1 MAGDGPDRDAVLRAI
16 RRGEGNFGKREIARL
31 LKLKGDERIGLKRV
45 LSALESEGVIQ
56 RTARRTYAVADA
68 SPGVRLVEIVD
79 RDTDGELLARPEKS
93 GPGDP
98 LIRMA
103 PGQGASGRAGG
114 ALGVGERAL
123 VKIERDQDGEPV
135 ARLIKRLGQSAH
147 RILCV
152 YRADGSRPRLVPV
165 DRRSKN
171 ELIPSKDSPL
181 SPKNGDLVICELAKD
196 RQHGLKSGRI
206 IEVVGNENEAR
217 ASSVISLAAHG
228 VPEGFN
234 DNEIEQAEKA
244 KPATVRNR
252 EDLRHLPLVT
262 IDPEDARD
270 FDDAVLAEPDED
282 PKNKNGWVVWVAI
295 ADVAHYVTPNSPLDR
310 GALKRGNSVY
320 MPDRVVPMLPE
331 RLSNDLCSLRPD
343 EDRACMAARMVFNA
357 SGDKIGHSFH
367 RGLMRSSAR
376 LTYAQAQAAFEGNPG
391 PEAADVVTSTLQPLW
406 KAYQAVKAARQ
417 RRSPLEID
425 SPERKVRVDE
435 QGNVV
440 SITRYERFAAHMLIE
455 EFMIQANVCAAETLE
470 QKRLPLIYRVHD
482 EPSREK
488 LTALADYLP
497 QVGMKW
503 SMSGP
508 VKPERFNQLLSQAR
522 NCDYEEVVNEVVLRS
537 QSQAIYSTENL
548 GHFGL
553 NLQRYAHFTS
563 PIRRYADLTV
573 HRGLI
578 KACKLGDDGQ
588 TNEEASKL
596 SGIAED
602 ITHTERR
609 AMAAERDSVDRYIAS
624 FLSDRVGSEFQGR
637 ITGVTRFGAFVRL
650 AETGADGL
658 VPVSSLGD
666 DYFHHDEKAHALIGR
681 RTGGR
686 FELGQNV
693 TVRLKEAAP
702 ITGGLILE
710 ILDKP
715 KRGRPSGSGRGEPP
729 RRGGGSPGRSGG
741 GGAGRKFDRKPRGK
755 GKGGKLGRGGPRK
768 GK

>member
-1 MAGDGPDRDAVLRAI
+1 
-16 RRGEGNFGKREIARL
+16 
-31 LKLKGDERIGLKRV
+31 
-45 LSALESEGVIQ
+45 
-56 RTARRTYAVADA
+56 
-68 SPGVRLVEIVD
+68 
-79 RDTDGELLARPEKS
+79 
-93 GPGDP
+93 
-98 LIRMA
+98 
-103 PGQGASGRAGG
+103 
-114 ALGVGERAL
+114 
-123 VKIERDQDGEPV
+123 
-135 ARLIKRLGQSAH
+135 
-147 RILCV
+147 
-152 YRADGSRPRLVPV
+152 
-165 DRRSKN
+165 
-171 ELIPSKDSPL
+171 
-181 SPKNGDLVICELAKD
+181 
-196 RQHGLKSGRI
+196 
-206 IEVVGNENEAR
+206 
-217 ASSVISLAAHG
+217 
-228 VPEGFN
+228 
-234 DNEIEQAEKA
+234 
-244 KPATVRNR
+244 
-252 EDLRHLPLVT
+252 
-262 IDPEDARD
+262 
-270 FDDAVLAEPDED
+270 
-282 PKNKNGWVVWVAI
+282 
-295 ADVAHYVTPNSPLDR
+295 
-310 GALKRGNSVY
+310 
-320 MPDRVVPMLPE
+320 
-331 RLSNDLCSLRPD
+331 
-343 EDRACMAARMVFNA
+343 MAARMVFNA
-357 SGDKIGHSFH
+357 SGDKIGHTFH

-406 KAYQAVKAARQ
+406 KAYQAVKTARQ

-522 NCDYEEVVNEVVLRS
+522 NRDYEEVVNEVVLRS

-658 VPVSSLGD
+658 APVSSLGD

-715 KRGRPSGSGRGEPP
+715 KRGRPSGGGRGGPP
-729 RRGGGSPGRSGG
+729 HRGGGAPGRSG

-755 GKGGKLGRGGPRK
+755 GKGGKPGRGGPRK